1 MDEARKPV
9 SQAPLVKGRETH
21 VLLSTSVY
29 SKVYG
34 PLLHESFAVLI
45 SRLHLVEAAMTNTC
59 TCYIYR
65 LHQSSGA
72 FNLCWVMQLSFLAL
86 TES

>member
-1 MDEARKPV
+1 MDEARKPG
-9 SQAPLVKGRETH
+9 SQARLVKGRETH
-21 VLLSTSVY
+21 VLLSASVY

-34 PLLHESFAVLI
+34 PLLYESFAVLT
-45 SRLHLVEAAMTNTC
+45 SRLHLVEAAMTSTC

-72 FNLCWVMQLSFLAL
+72 FNLCWVMQLSLLAL
-86 TES
+86 TEG

>member
-1 MDEARKPV
+1 MDKARKPG
-9 SQAPLVKGRETH
+9 SQAPWVKRRETH
-21 VLLSTSVY
+21 VLLSASVY

-45 SRLHLVEAAMTNTC
+45 SRLHLVEAAMNDTS

-65 LHQSSGA
+65 LHQSSVT
-72 FNLCWVMQLSFLAL
+72 FNFCWVMHLSLLVL
-86 TES
+86 TEG